1 MYNFTITRIFPVL
14 STGPILCLKISLLL
28 DLAGLKKKK
37 KNQSHYCWNIFYYHK
52 YCNLKVLGCGDEVPQ
67 TIYDW
72 DLQCSLPKL
81 LVC

>member
-37 KNQSHYCWNIFYYHK
+37 KKPKPLLLEHLLLSQILQSESARLWR
-52 YCNLKVLGCGDEVPQ
+52 
-67 TIYDW
+67 
-72 DLQCSLPKL
+72 
-81 LVC
+81 

>member
-37 KNQSHYCWNIFYYHK
+37 KKKTKATTAGTSFIITNTAI
-52 YCNLKVLGCGDEVPQ
+52 
-67 TIYDW
+67 
-72 DLQCSLPKL
+72 
-81 LVC
+81 

>member
-37 KNQSHYCWNIFYYHK
+37 KTKATTAGTSFIITNTAI
-52 YCNLKVLGCGDEVPQ
+52 
-67 TIYDW
+67 
-72 DLQCSLPKL
+72 
-81 LVC
+81 

>member
-37 KNQSHYCWNIFYYHK
+37 KKKPKPLLLEHLLLSQILQSESARLWR
-52 YCNLKVLGCGDEVPQ
+52 
-67 TIYDW
+67 
-72 DLQCSLPKL
+72 
-81 LVC
+81 

>member
-37 KNQSHYCWNIFYYHK
+37 KKTKATTAGTSFIITNTAI
-52 YCNLKVLGCGDEVPQ
+52 
-67 TIYDW
+67 
-72 DLQCSLPKL
+72 
-81 LVC
+81 